1 MKFKDWLKI
10 YEDAGMVHGTYAN
23 DGPFTAKVRSNKV
36 ANGDFSPPKN
46 NLPPIDNPNG
56 TTDWYG
62 QIVLSSVE
70 KVDKKTSKKRKTRIW
85 PWRVK

>member
-10 YEDAGMVHGTYAN
+10 YEDAGLVHGTYAN
-23 DGPFTAKVRSNKV
+23 DGPFTAKIRSNKV

-46 NLPPIDNPNG
+46 NLPPIYNPNG
-56 TTDWYG
+56 TTDWYS

-70 KVDKKTSKKRKTRIW
+70 KVDKKTSKKRKTRIR
-85 PWRVK
+85 RVK